1 MNERE
6 KRERASREREQERE
20 EARAKPAREEK
31 KSVLFSRERERER
44 AEPAAFRRPA
54 LVHCQ
59 LESEGETPCPG
70 GARELCLGRERERE
84 RVENVFRNCSS
95 RARAGAVW
103 KRYLDFTSSLFSISF
118 KKKTKK
124 NSAASVAALLV
135 AGSALTAVS
144 AAPQPGSD
152 EDVQSRE
159 ADYSHFA
166 EM

>member
-31 KSVLFSRERERER
+31 KSVLFSRERER

-59 LESEGETPCPG
+59 LESEGETPCPR

-84 RVENVFRNCSS
+84 RESKTFFEIALLEREREQFGRDIS
-95 RARAGAVW
+95 
-103 KRYLDFTSSLFSISF
+103 TSQAHFFLSLF
-118 KKKTKK
+118 KKI
-124 NSAASVAALLV
+124 
-135 AGSALTAVS
+135 
-144 AAPQPGSD
+144 Q
-152 EDVQSRE
+152 
-159 ADYSHFA
+159 
-166 EM
+166 